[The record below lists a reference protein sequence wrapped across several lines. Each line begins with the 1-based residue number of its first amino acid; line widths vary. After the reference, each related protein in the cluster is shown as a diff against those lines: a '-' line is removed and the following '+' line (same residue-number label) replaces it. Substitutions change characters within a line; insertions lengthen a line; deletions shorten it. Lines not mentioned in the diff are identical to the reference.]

1 MPRGDR
7 TGPQGEGPM
16 TGRQL
21 GYGAGYDSP
30 GYTKGSGRNWG
41 RGFFGRGRGFF
52 GRGFGFRAFG
62 RGWAEPATMGAQPD
76 DMLQLKSDVNA
87 LQSGFHSLLDRLDK
101 LIARDEDK
109 ESGKKSK
116 T

>member
-7 TGPQGEGPM
+7 TGPLGEGSM

-30 GYTKGSGRNWG
+30 GYTKGQGMGFG

-52 GRGFGFRAFG
+52 GFG
-62 RGWAEPATMGAQPD
+62 RGNRYFWRQNPVNYETPAGASQSEELNS
-76 DMLQLKSDVNA
+76 MKSA
-87 LQSGFHSLLDRLDK
+87 LQDLKNTLTAISDRLNRLDQGDK
-101 LIARDEDK
+101 DK
-109 ESGKKSK
+109 
-116 T
+116 

>member
-30 GYTKGSGRNWG
+30 GYAKGPGRG
-41 RGFFGRGRGFF
+41 AGFGFFGRGRG
-52 GRGFGFRAFG
+52 RGFFSRGFFDRNL
-62 RGWAEPATMGAQPD
+62 REPETVDTQPD
-76 DMLQLKSDVNA
+76 NINQIKSDVQV
-87 LQSGFHSLLDRLDK
+87 LQSGLSSLLERLKK
-101 LIARDEDK
+101 LTAKDEEK
-109 ESGKKSK
+109 
-116 T
+116 